1 MDKDDLKNQVLPEQ
15 EKGVPIDTEKS
26 IELPNEDEA
35 IRFYQIARQRLVDV
49 NRWHEIA
56 GKLTAEFS
64 LRDATGKPVART
76 AQKGDHFKIDI
87 PGPGSKGGGG
97 FDWIQIEDFVEKQ
110 EPGFESIAF
119 TVRPATNPEK
129 HTEHVSHFFSPE
141 STSTFSVSRKNN
153 VVTAG
158 IYDRNTKPN
167 TSGDTIPDK
176 IRNTIIG
183 AFGVGGGAKL
193 QWESLASALIEKEEK
208 QTEH

>member
-1 MDKDDLKNQVLPEQ
+1 MDKDDLKTQVLPDQ

-26 IELPNEDEA
+26 IEFENEEEA
-35 IRFYQIARQRLVDV
+35 VRFYKVARQRLVDV

-64 LRDATGKPVART
+64 LRDATGKPVNRSAL
-76 AQKGDHFKIDI
+76 KGDYFKIDI
-87 PGPGSKGGGG
+87 PGPGSTGGGG

-110 EPGFESIAF
+110 EQGFESIAF
-119 TVRPATNPEK
+119 TVRPANNPEK
-129 HTEHVSHFFSPE
+129 NTEHVSHFFSPE
-141 STSTFSVSRKNN
+141 STSTFTVSRKNN
-153 VVTAG
+153 IITAG

-193 QWESLASALIEKEEK
+193 QWKSLASAIIQKEED
-208 QTEH
+208 

>member
-1 MDKDDLKNQVLPEQ
+1 MDKEDLKDQVLPEQ

-26 IELPNEDEA
+26 IELENEDEA
-35 IRFYQIARQRLVDV
+35 VRFFQVAKQRLVDV

-64 LRDATGKPVART
+64 LHDSTGEPVNRT
-76 AQKGDHFKIDI
+76 AQKGDYFKIDI
-87 PGPGSKGGGG
+87 PGPGSTGGGG
-97 FDWIQIEDFVEKQ
+97 YDWIRIEDFGEQ
-110 EPGFESIAF
+110 EEPGFESISF
-119 TVRPATNPEK
+119 TVRPANNPEK

-153 VVTAG
+153 IVTAG

-176 IRNTIIG
+176 IRNAIIG

-193 QWESLASALIEKEEK
+193 QWESLASALIQKEED
-208 QTEH
+208 